1 MKYLF
6 FLFFASTLY
15 SQTIGWQKN
24 LEISIDGKNRYYDVY
39 IPNDVKSNPELVIQ
53 LHGGTQ
59 NKNELHS
66 KKAGA
71 SKFWKE
77 VADKEKFILIVPN
90 GTDTDTGEG
99 KGDKLNWNDCRIH
112 LKDFYVDDVKFISDL
127 IDLCVQ
133 NFTANSK
140 KVFVT
145 GVSNGGLMCYRL
157 ALEIPNK
164 ITAIA
169 SFNANLYK
177 ESECKVSGIPI
188 PVMIVN
194 GKKDAFMPFYGGK
207 TKYRDEDALSSR
219 ATVDFWV
226 KNNKLENAE
235 TSIIKIGK
243 NKEVTHTLFGN
254 QNSKNQVSYYEI
266 ENEGHTMPGKKYVL
280 SRFIQ
285 RFVGKQNQ
293 DFEGA
298 EMAWEFFKTQ
308 SK

>member
-1 MKYLF
+1 M
-6 FLFFASTLY
+6 S
-15 SQTIGWQKN
+15 
-24 LEISIDGKNRYYDVY
+24 
-39 IPNDVKSNPELVIQ
+39 
-53 LHGGTQ
+53 
-59 NKNELHS
+59 
-66 KKAGA
+66 
-71 SKFWKE
+71 
-77 VADKEKFILIVPN
+77 
-90 GTDTDTGEG
+90 
-99 KGDKLNWNDCRIH
+99 
-112 LKDFYVDDVKFISDL
+112 
-127 IDLCVQ
+127 
-133 NFTANSK
+133 
-140 KVFVT
+140 
-145 GVSNGGLMCYRL
+145 YRL

-177 ESECKVSGIPI
+177 ESECKNSGIPI

-207 TKYRDEDALSSR
+207 TKYRNETALSSQ
-219 ATVDFWV
+219 ATVDFWI

-235 TSIIKIGK
+235 ISITKIGK

-254 QNSKNQVSYYEI
+254 QNSKNRVSYYEI

-293 DFEGA
+293 DVEGA
-298 EMAWEFFKTQ
+298 EIAWNFFKTQ